1 MKKNIFLFILCFT
14 TLSQVQAQEWFTNM
28 EDAKTRATLEEKI
41 IVLVF
46 QGSDWCAPCIKLN
59 KEIFES
65 KTFRLYAENHFIMV
79 QADFPK
85 RKKNA
90 LTPELQSHN
99 NALAERYNKRGIFP
113 LVVVL
118 NEGGAVL
125 GETGYLK
132 TTPEKYILE
141 LENLTK

>member
-85 RKKNA
+85 RKKM
-90 LTPELQSHN
+90 L
-99 NALAERYNKRGIFP
+99 
-113 LVVVL
+113 
-118 NEGGAVL
+118 
-125 GETGYLK
+125 
-132 TTPEKYILE
+132 
-141 LENLTK
+141 